1 MKDQIL
7 IFHFH
12 CQFMINFIQEHNLL
26 NNPMVKRRL
35 KSSLETTFN
44 LLTEQMNIYVK
55 GDALHKQ
62 QEFTNDV
69 MHNTQQGVLSI
80 EKYFDILFNL
90 AEVPEEQ
97 QKSFQSKFDALVK
110 KNKL

>member
-12 CQFMINFIQEHNLL
+12 CQFLINFIQEHNLL

-35 KSSLETTFN
+35 KSSLETTYS

-80 EKYFDILFNL
+80 EEYFNVLFNL
-90 AEVPEEQ
+90 AEIPKEQ
-97 QKSFQSKFDALVK
+97 QESFQIEFEDLVK
-110 KNKL
+110 KYKL